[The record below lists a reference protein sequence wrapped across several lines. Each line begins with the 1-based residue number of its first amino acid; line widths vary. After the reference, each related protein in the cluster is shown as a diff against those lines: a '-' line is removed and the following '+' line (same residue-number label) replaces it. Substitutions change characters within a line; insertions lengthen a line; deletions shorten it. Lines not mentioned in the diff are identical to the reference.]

1 MTVAALELQNIEF
14 SWPQQAKPLFAI
26 AELTLQ
32 QGETL
37 FIGGPSGCGKTS
49 LLSLITGIQVAQHGT
64 CRVLGTTMNQLL
76 PSDRDRFRGEHL
88 GLIFQQFNL
97 LPFLTVQENIELPS
111 KLFDRRFKKS
121 TELFGSVQ
129 AHVDRLCDA
138 LHLEPA
144 LRHRRANLLSVGEQQ
159 RVAAARALLGCP
171 SLIVADEPTSALDED
186 NKIDFLNLLL
196 STASAQNTS
205 VITVSHDMRIASKFN
220 RVFLMPRREPQH
232 VLA

>member
-64 CRVLGTTMNQLL
+64 CRVLGTTMNQLS

-121 TELFGSVQ
+121 TQLFGSVQ

-196 STASAQNTS
+196 STANAQKTS
-205 VITVSHDMRIASKFN
+205 VITVSHDMRIASNFD
-220 RVFLMPRREPQH
+220 RVFLMPGQEFQN

>member
-64 CRVLGTTMNQLL
+64 CRILGTTMNQLS

-121 TELFGSVQ
+121 TQLFGSVQ

-196 STASAQNTS
+196 STASAQKTS
-205 VITVSHDMRIASKFN
+205 VITVSHDMRIASNFD
-220 RVFLMPRREPQH
+220 RVFLMPRQESQN